1 MKRGNFFPTWMSEKF
16 SEVVNVLPEQGRDR
30 QYVGPGA
37 LLLHAQ
43 GSQLRA
49 AQILQGSST
58 KKQSFLSATRKVLTR
73 KVTSRKVVNLK
84 MQLRVVLTACRRRRA

>member
-30 QYVGPGA
+30 QDVGPGA

-58 KKQSFLSATRKVLTR
+58 KAIIFECHEKSLNKESPDEKNPNKKSPT
-73 KVTSRKVVNLK
+73 
-84 MQLRVVLTACRRRRA
+84 